1 MNGTQERLSEAGRHR
16 ADVPDGFL
24 RHPAHLLALGFG
36 IGCARRA
43 PGTLGTVIGVAAY
56 VAAVPLSLPAY
67 LGLTAALFALGV
79 YLCGVTAR
87 ALGVHDHPAIVWDEI
102 VGYLITMTAAPPGWP
117 WLVAGFL
124 LFRLLDIAKPWPIR
138 WLDRNVTGGIG
149 VMLDDAVAG
158 IMAAALLHLVTE
170 VA

>member
-1 MNGTQERLSEAGRHR
+1 MSGLQDRWDKAGLPGGE
-16 ADVPDGFL
+16 VPRGFV
-24 RHPAHLLALGFG
+24 RQPVHLLALGFG
-36 IGCARRA
+36 IGCARWA
-43 PGTLGTVIGVAAY
+43 PGTLGTLIGVVAY
-56 VAAVPLSLPAY
+56 VAVAPLPLPAY

-79 YLCGVTAR
+79 YLCGATAR

-102 VGYLITMTAAPPGWP
+102 VGYLITMTAAPRGWL

-138 WLDRNVTGGIG
+138 WLDRHVTGGIG

-158 IMAAALLHLVTE
+158 MMAAALLHLVAQVT
-170 VA
+170 